1 MRYIVQPGLYALGT
15 PDGRSPVFVTASYKM
30 SFDRL
35 RNGLKGRTGW
45 ILVLDTKGINVWCA
59 AGKGTFGTAELVA
72 RIHSSG
78 LADLVDHRRIIVP
91 QLGAPGVSAHAVHR
105 QSGFKVVFG
114 PVLAKDLGEFL
125 DAGMK
130 AAPRTRIKD
139 FPLRER
145 LVLIP
150 IELVAALKWA
160 LLPILTLAIIGG
172 IGGREPF
179 AAGAFQNGRF
189 VGGAILSGL
198 LSGAVVAPILL
209 PWIPGRAFSTK
220 GLVLGFISALS
231 FLALSGRGWD
241 NWSTRFESL
250 AAFSLILAVVCYLS
264 MNFTGS
270 STFTSLSGV
279 RREMRWSVPVQVTL
293 AGLGL
298 VFWVLS
304 RVLA

>member
-1 MRYIVQPGLYALGT
+1 MRYVVQPGLYALGT
-15 PDGRSPVFVTASYKM
+15 PDRESPVFVTASYKM

-35 RNGLKGRTGW
+35 RSGLKGRTGW

-59 AGKGTFGTAELVA
+59 AGKGTFGTAELVG
-72 RIHSSG
+72 RIQSSG
-78 LADLVDHRRIIVP
+78 LADLVDHRRIIAP
-91 QLGAPGVSAHAVHR
+91 QLGAPGVSAHAVHK
-105 QSGFKVVFG
+105 QSGFKVLFG
-114 PVLAKDLGEFL
+114 PVLAEDLGEFL

-130 AAPRTRIKD
+130 AAPRMRIRD

-150 IELVAALKWA
+150 IELVAALKWT
-160 LLPILTLAIIGG
+160 LLPILALALIGG
-172 IGGREPF
+172 LGGKEPF
-179 AAGAFQNGRF
+179 TAGAFQNGLF
-189 VGGAILSGL
+189 VGAAILSGL
-198 LSGAVVAPILL
+198 LSGAVAAPILL

-220 GLVLGFISALS
+220 GLVLGFFSALA
-231 FLALSGRGWD
+231 FLAVSGRGWE

-250 AAFSLILAVVCYLS
+250 AAFSFIMAVVCYLS

-279 RREMRWSVPVQVTL
+279 RREMRWSVPLQVAL

-298 VFWVLS
+298 VLWVLS
-304 RVLA
+304 RALA

>member
-1 MRYIVQPGLYALGT
+1 MRYVVQPGLYALGA
-15 PDGRSPVFVTASYKM
+15 PDRDSPVFVTASYKM

-35 RNGLKGRTGW
+35 RHALKGRTGW

-59 AGKGTFGTAELVA
+59 AGKGTFGTDELVG
-72 RIHSSG
+72 RIESSG

-91 QLGAPGVSAHAVHR
+91 QLGAPGVAAHTVYR
-105 QSGFKVVFG
+105 RSGFKVLFG

-130 AAPRTRIKD
+130 AAPRMRSKD

-160 LLPILTLAIIGG
+160 LLPIPALALIGG
-172 IGGREPF
+172 LGGEEPF
-179 AAGAFQNGRF
+179 AAGALGNGLF
-189 VGGAILSGL
+189 AGKAILSGL
-198 LSGAVVAPILL
+198 LAGAVAAPILL

-220 GLVLGFISALS
+220 GLVLGFFSAVV
-231 FLALSGRGWD
+231 FLAVGGRGFETWPA
-241 NWSTRFESL
+241 RFESL
-250 AAFSLILAVVCYLS
+250 AVSFFILAVACYLT
-264 MNFTGS
+264 MNFTGA

-279 RREMRWSVPVQVTL
+279 RREMRWSVPLQVTL
-293 AGLGL
+293 AVLGL
-298 VFWVLS
+298 FLWVLS
-304 RVLA
+304 RVMV